1 MAVADVFDALV
12 SFRVYK
18 SSISPDLALDTM
30 TAESGTHFDP
40 EIMRIAEELRYDLIA
55 ESLKP
60 TA

>member
-1 MAVADVFDALV
+1 M
-12 SFRVYK
+12 
-18 SSISPDLALDTM
+18 M
-30 TAESGTHFDP
+30 EESGSHFDP